1 VPPKTGYQV
10 SRFIDSAIGAPRS
23 VMQDEIKQ
31 TPKLEANNRPLTD
44 MWYPGLSDFRG
55 MLQSDF
61 EERYEAKLKERQGSP
76 AKKKRRAD
84 TQMIGA

>member
-1 VPPKTGYQV
+1 M
-10 SRFIDSAIGAPRS
+10 I
-23 VMQDEIKQ
+23 QDEIKQ
-31 TPKLEANNRPLTD
+31 TPKLETNRPLTD
-44 MWYPGLSDFRG
+44 MWYPGLSDFRS

-76 AKKKRRAD
+76 VKKKRRAD

>member
-1 VPPKTGYQV
+1 
-10 SRFIDSAIGAPRS
+10 
-23 VMQDEIKQ
+23 MQDEIKQ
-31 TPKLEANNRPLTD
+31 TPKLEANRPLTD

-76 AKKKRRAD
+76 IKKKRRAD

>member
-1 VPPKTGYQV
+1 M
-10 SRFIDSAIGAPRS
+10 
-23 VMQDEIKQ
+23 MQDEIKQ

-61 EERYEAKLKERQGSP
+61 EERYEAKLK
-76 AKKKRRAD
+76 
-84 TQMIGA
+84 

>member
-1 VPPKTGYQV
+1 M
-10 SRFIDSAIGAPRS
+10 
-23 VMQDEIKQ
+23 MQDEIKQ
-31 TPKLEANNRPLTD
+31 TPKLEMNSPLTAR
-44 MWYPGLSDFRG
+44 WYPGLSDFRG

-76 AKKKRRAD
+76 VKKKRRAD